1 MLINVTEVLI
11 LFYTIYESVK
21 AISVMCFVFNKN
33 GLVLKNIFH

>member
-21 AISVMCFVFNKN
+21 AISVIC
-33 GLVLKNIFH
+33 VLFLIKTVLF